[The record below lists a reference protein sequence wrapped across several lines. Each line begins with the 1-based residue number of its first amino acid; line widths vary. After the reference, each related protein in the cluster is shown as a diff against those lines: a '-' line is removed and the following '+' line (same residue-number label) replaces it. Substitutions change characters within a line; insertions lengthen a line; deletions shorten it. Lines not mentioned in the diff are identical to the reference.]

1 MRSFNLR
8 PRGVPPAW
16 AAVCLVALL
25 ALPACARSPAHG
37 ALRPLGV
44 TPTSARASLPPPPQG
59 ELAFETA
66 VRQLVARHPELIAL
80 RAEAAEQALLGQP
93 LSETTIED
101 AATRAAAI
109 CDPAEDLRGDRDYKL
124 AMARQMVKRAIRK
137 AAARCP

>member
-8 PRGVPPAW
+8 PQGVPPAW

-80 RAEAAEQALLGQP
+80 RAEAAAIDPDPARVRIDAEARVRDGEVGALKDDISSLH
-93 LSETTIED
+93 SAVIE
-101 AATRAAAI
+101 AIEPRMAAI
-109 CDPAEDLRGDRDYKL
+109 ETRLEPPK
-124 AMARQMVKRAIRK
+124 
-137 AAARCP
+137 